1 MEIGLIA
8 MCAAYHISYQM
19 GELFV
24 AIRGHHAC
32 CGYLFKRAEPF
43 LNLTK
48 FDALAIEL
56 DL

>member
-48 FDALAIEL
+48 FDAIAIEL